1 MAGQNDAIAAF
12 DATYR
17 PAVLMAAQRVA
28 RQGVQPD
35 DTCQQLMEHLLLPR
49 GERPPALSLY
59 CGQGPLT
66 AYVKVASLRRA
77 LRILENYQKAPVV
90 GDLEQVMQL
99 ADASDDPE
107 LATLKDK
114 YRADFKAAFQWALG
128 QLASSERNL
137 LRYHYLTELNSRQI
151 GQLVGLNQSNVVRRM
166 ARIRAT
172 LLEQT
177 RERLMTELGL
187 ADSNFDSILMMVQSQ
202 LDVSIERMLKTKD
215 E

>member
-1 MAGQNDAIAAF
+1 
-12 DATYR
+12 
-17 PAVLMAAQRVA
+17 
-28 RQGVQPD
+28 
-35 DTCQQLMEHLLLPR
+35 
-49 GERPPALSLY
+49 
-59 CGQGPLT
+59 
-66 AYVKVASLRRA
+66 
-77 LRILENYQKAPVV
+77 
-90 GDLEQVMQL
+90 MQL